1 MESPDKNKATSRL
14 DYWKVHRAKRIVI
27 DIANYVFYAVRRFYA
42 DQGAQAAGA
51 LTYTSLLALV
61 PLLAIAFAIFSAF
74 PAFETIQDRF
84 EAMLFENL
92 VPEVGYEVRSYIADF
107 TQNTTNLTAVGVVAL
122 GVSAVLLLATIEAT
136 FNRIWRVQRSRPI
149 VSRLLIFWTMLT
161 LGPLLLAASFSLT
174 SDAFFAIQRLAWEGA
189 DVVPIDLTGNL
200 SFLKRLF
207 AALIQTGGFT
217 IMFMLVPARHV
228 RLRDALIGG
237 AVSGIALELL
247 KWGFRWYLT
256 SFPTYQTIYG
266 AVAVVPIFL
275 IWLYLAWTIVLFGAV
290 FSASFPE
297 WWRSR
302 VPGVTATLSPALRLE
317 AAVALMAVIAA
328 KSRSGGAVDA
338 EALADAL
345 PLDARDAVI
354 ESLRVAGYVAATD
367 EDNYSLTR
375 DLRHATVADLARD
388 LGVTL
393 GLMREREEN
402 KMMTRVLDSRLGPV
416 PSLLRDLAE
425 VEGRL
430 LGVSLSDVID
440 QSILERAPEWE
451 AKGVITALP
460 RTEGTAPPVSA
471 ATSAE

>member
-1 MESPDKNKATSRL
+1 MESPDKKKPSSRL
-14 DYWKVHRAKRIVI
+14 DRWKVQKATRIAV
-27 DIANYVFYAVRRFYA
+27 DIGNYVFYAVRRFYA

-74 PAFETIQDRF
+74 PVFEAIQDRF

-92 VPEVGYEVRSYIADF
+92 VPEVGFEVRSYIANF

-161 LGPLLLAASFSLT
+161 LGPLLLATSFSLT
-174 SDAFFAIQRLAWEGA
+174 TDVFVAIQRLAWEGA
-189 DVVPIDLTGNL
+189 GVVPIDLAEGL
-200 SFLKRLF
+200 GFFHRLF
-207 AALIQTGGFT
+207 AALIQTAAFT
-217 IMFMLVPARHV
+217 VMFMLVPARQV

-290 FSASFPE
+290 FAASFPE

-302 VPGVTATLSPALRLE
+302 VPGVTAALSPALRLE
-317 AAVALMAVIAA
+317 AAVALIAVIAA
-328 KSRSGGAVDA
+328 KARTGGAVDA
-338 EALADAL
+338 ESLADAL
-345 PLDARDAVI
+345 PLDARDSVI
-354 ESLRVAGYVAATD
+354 EDLRAAGYVAATD

-393 GLMREREEN
+393 GLVRKLEEN
-402 KMMTRVLDSRLGPV
+402 KMMTRVLDGRLGPV

-425 VEGRL
+425 AEDRL
-430 LGVSLSDVID
+430 LDVSLADVID
-440 QSILERAPEWE
+440 QSIRDRASEWE
-451 AKGVITALP
+451 AKGVITMRP
-460 RTEGTAPPVSA
+460 RADGTL
-471 ATSAE
+471 SAE

>member
-1 MESPDKNKATSRL
+1 METSDKKKQSSRL
-14 DYWKVHRAKRIVI
+14 DRWKVQRATRIGV
-27 DIANYVFYAVRRFYA
+27 DIGNYVIYAVRRFYA

-74 PAFETIQDRF
+74 PVFEAIQDRF

-92 VPEVGYEVRSYIADF
+92 VPEVGFEVRSYIANF

-136 FNRIWRVQRSRPI
+136 FNRIWRVQRNRPL

-161 LGPLLLAASFSLT
+161 LGPLLLAVSFSLT
-174 SDAFFAIQRLAWEGA
+174 TDVFSAIQRLAWEGA
-189 DVVPIDLTGNL
+189 GVMPIDLTGKL
-200 SFLKRLF
+200 GFFTRLF
-207 AALIQTGGFT
+207 AALIQTAAFT
-217 IMFMLVPARHV
+217 VMFMLVPARHV

-247 KWGFRWYLT
+247 KWGFRLYLT

-290 FSASFPE
+290 FAASFPE

-302 VPGVTATLSPALRLE
+302 VPGVTAALSPALRLE

-328 KSRSGGAVDA
+328 KARTGGAVDA
-338 EALADAL
+338 ESLADAL

-354 ESLRVAGYVAATD
+354 EALRSTGYVAATD

-393 GLMREREEN
+393 GLVRKLEEN
-402 KMMTRVLDSRLGPV
+402 KMMTRVLDGRLGPV

-425 VEGRL
+425 AEDRL
-430 LGVSLSDVID
+430 LGVPLADVID
-440 QSILERAPEWE
+440 QSIKERTPEWE
-451 AKGVITALP
+451 AKGVIEMRP
-460 RTEGTAPPVSA
+460 RTDGGASA
-471 ATSAE
+471 D

>member
-1 MESPDKNKATSRL
+1 MESPDKKKSSSRL
-14 DYWKVHRAKRIVI
+14 DRWKAHRATRIAV
-27 DIANYVFYAVRRFYA
+27 DVGNYAFYAVRRFYA

-74 PAFETIQDRF
+74 PVFEAIQDRF

-92 VPEVGYEVRSYIADF
+92 VPEVGLEVRSYIADF

-136 FNRIWRVQRSRPI
+136 FNRIWRVQRSRPL

-161 LGPLLLAASFSLT
+161 LGPLLLAVSFTLT
-174 SDAFFAIQRLAWEGA
+174 TDIFVAIQRLAWEGA
-189 DVVPIDLTGNL
+189 GVMPIDLTGKLGFFN
-200 SFLKRLF
+200 RLF
-207 AALIQTGGFT
+207 AALIQTGAFT
-217 IMFMLVPARHV
+217 VMFMLVPARQV

-237 AVSGIALELL
+237 AVSGIILELL
-247 KWGFRWYLT
+247 KWGFRAYLT

-266 AVAVVPIFL
+266 AMAVVPIFL

-290 FSASFPE
+290 FAASFPE

-302 VPGVTATLSPALRLE
+302 EPGVTAALSPALRLE

-328 KSRSGGAVDA
+328 KSRSGGTVDA

-345 PLDARDAVI
+345 PLDARDSVVEA
-354 ESLRVAGYVAATD
+354 LRLAGYIAATD

-388 LGVTL
+388 LKVSL
-393 GLMREREEN
+393 GLIRHKEDNEN
-402 KMMTRVLDSRLGPV
+402 MVRVLDEKLGPV
-416 PSLLRDLAE
+416 PDLLRLLAEAEDKILGMSLAE
-425 VEGRL
+425 V
-430 LGVSLSDVID
+430 ID
-440 QSILERAPEWE
+440 ASIAERTTDWE
-451 AKGVITALP
+451 KAGVIAMPQRPDT
-460 RTEGTAPPVSA
+460 G
-471 ATSAE
+471 TSAD

>member
-1 MESPDKNKATSRL
+1 MESPDKKTSSSRM
-14 DYWKVHRAKRIVI
+14 DYWKVHRAKRIAI
-27 DIANYVFYAVRRFYA
+27 DIGNYVYYAVRRFYA
-42 DQGAQAAGA
+42 DQGAQSAGA

-92 VPEVGYEVRSYIADF
+92 VPEVGYEVRRYIADF

-122 GVSAVLLLATIEAT
+122 GVSAVLLLAMIEAT
-136 FNRIWRVQRSRPI
+136 FNRIWRVQRNRPL

-161 LGPLLLAASFSLT
+161 LGPLLLAASFSMT
-174 SDAFFAIQRLAWEGA
+174 SDAFVAIQRLAWHGA
-189 DVVPIDLTGNL
+189 DVVPIDLTSNL
-200 SFLKRLF
+200 GIFKRLF
-207 AALIQTGGFT
+207 AALIQTAAFT
-217 IMFMLVPARHV
+217 VMFMLVPARHV

-275 IWLYLAWTIVLFGAV
+275 IWLYMAWTIVLFGAV
-290 FSASFPE
+290 FAASFPE

-317 AAVALMAVIAA
+317 AAVALIAVISA
-328 KSRSGGAVDA
+328 KARTGGTVDS
-338 EALADAL
+338 ETLADAL

-354 ESLRVAGYVAATD
+354 ESLRAAGYVAATD

-393 GLMREREEN
+393 GLVREREQN
-402 KMMTRVLDSRLGPV
+402 KMMTRVLDGRLGPV
-416 PSLLRDLAE
+416 PSLLRDLADAE
-425 VEGRL
+425 DRL
-430 LGVSLSDVID
+430 LSVPLSEVID
-440 QSILERAPEWE
+440 QSIRERAPEWK
-451 AKGVITALP
+451 AKGVITVLP
-460 RTEGTAPPVSA
+460 GTEAPRNGGA
-471 ATSAE
+471 ASAE